1 MELKAILKV
10 PYTEVQ
16 RLDFIAEQSHVNFY
30 EIRETKDELQ
40 AWGLTEE
47 EKAQK
52 EKEAQ
57 IALLKAQLVKVDEK
71 SSRSIRAIVAG
82 TATEEDRTF
91 LENLEIQAEDLRR
104 QIKELQDASGE

>member
-1 MELKAILKV
+1 MELKATLKV

-57 IALLKAQLVKVDEK
+57 IALLKEQLVKVDEK
-71 SSRSIRAIVAG
+71 SARSMRAVLAG
-82 TATEEDRTF
+82 TATDEDRAF
-91 LENLEIQAEDLRR
+91 LNQLELQAEDYRR
-104 QIKELQDASGE
+104 QIRELEQES